1 MKALRFTGIY
11 RKLEEFFMQE
21 VYLDTELYT
30 TTSKYYNLKSRQEKP
45 PLSLAD
51 SIQTTF
57 FLFGSAVSVSLLTL
71 ACECF
76 WFNKNVL
83 GLEISMQM
91 GKFLSL
97 CRRMFAMLYRV
108 ISNYVP
114 DMTILTWF
122 LRLLRRIDNKKFLK

>member
-1 MKALRFTGIY
+1 MK
-11 RKLEEFFMQE
+11 ES
-21 VYLDTELYT
+21 YLDRELYT

-57 FLFGSAVSVSLLTL
+57 FLFGAAVSVSLLTL

-76 WFNKNVL
+76 WYYKKVI
-83 GLEISMQM
+83 GSETSMQM

-97 CRRMFAMLYRV
+97 SRRMFALLYGV
-108 ISNYVP
+108 LSNCVRQYKDP
-114 DMTILTWF
+114 
-122 LRLLRRIDNKKFLK
+122 